1 MSRVQHCLV
10 SCKGETLRLVQKRQ
24 VRRCFGSFRGSLID
38 TSTARPP
45 FGLGY
50 CSVPIAVQTAAKPCP
65 TYIEPFYTNLFSC
78 VCVCQTAKR
87 DNFIVSILVYLIIH
101 LSLSNVNCFTVFF
114 YLQLQIKCD
123 ITDFLGNRR
132 SAVLRRIFCVGKSV
146 SSAALLGVMQGRGT
160 SLGAEETSKTVL
172 RKFPRK
178 SDKVNSK
185 VLCAMCNECAFANS

>member
-24 VRRCFGSFRGSLID
+24 VRRCYGGFRESLID

-50 CSVPIAVQTAAKPCP
+50 CSVPTAVQTAAKPCP
-65 TYIEPFYTNLFSC
+65 TYMEPFYTNLFSC
-78 VCVCQTAKR
+78 ACVCQTAKR

-114 YLQLQIKCD
+114 YLQLQ
-123 ITDFLGNRR
+123 NRR
-132 SAVLRRIFCVGKSV
+132 SAVLRRIFCAGKSV
-146 SSAALLGVMQGRGT
+146 SSAALLGVMQGRDT
-160 SLGAEETSKTVL
+160 SLGAKETSKTVR

-178 SDKVNSK
+178 SN
-185 VLCAMCNECAFANS
+185 VLCKFIA